1 MSFKQ
6 TLFPANIWW
15 SYSFNLGWAPSDS
28 LSCMRIVTCTQA
40 LSVDSLVAHM
50 AKYGRVVQ
58 SARCVYRFHFT
69 MQISPD
75 AAPSFIDLQD
85 AGSHLAE

>member
-1 MSFKQ
+1 
-6 TLFPANIWW
+6 
-15 SYSFNLGWAPSDS
+15 
-28 LSCMRIVTCTQA
+28 MRIVTCTQA

-58 SARCVYRFHFT
+58 SARCVYRFLGNVFEGGFHFT